1 MTIIDADRTAIDS
14 LVAPTPFPGSFAVS
28 YLRVSTK
35 KQAEKGGQ
43 AEGFSIPAQRE
54 ANQRKADQLGATIIE
69 EFVDA
74 GESAR
79 KADRPELMRMIQY
92 VVKHKT
98 NYCIVHKVDRLA
110 RNRADDVTIHLALK
124 DAGVTLVSATEN
136 IDETPSGML
145 LHGIMSSIAEF
156 YSRNLATEVVKGLS
170 QKAAQGG
177 TVTKAPIGYRNVG
190 VRDDFGREVRTV
202 EIDEERAR
210 LVRWAFQV
218 FASGGWT
225 TSQLHHELVA
235 RELTTA
241 ASPRRPSRPIGKS
254 SVHRM
259 LTNPYYKGSVR
270 YQGVTYAGAHEAIVP
285 NEVWDQVQTVLG
297 THRSAA
303 DATQVHEHYL
313 KGTVFCGQ
321 CGSRLLVCNAK
332 SSQGTIYPYFV
343 CASRHAGRGDCT
355 RQAMLIEQVERLIER
370 FYAKVQIDPETIE
383 AISAM
388 IHARFDEMMAEG
400 AAELADLASRRT
412 QLEGE
417 QQKLLQAHYA
427 GAIPLDLLE
436 REQDRITA
444 SLETI
449 EHRITAHHGHY
460 ADARANLDDS
470 LKLLSNA
477 ADLYEHADDPNRRLC
492 NQALFKAI
500 YIDEDNDVC
509 VGYRNP
515 YDGLSLS
522 GLHADALSWA
532 AEAKKMGQGRTC
544 DQGRTLGRKFT
555 PDPFGVSDG
564 TRTRD
569 SQDHNLVLYQLNY
582 THHCIRRQPFGGLR
596 LRYRY

>member
-1 MTIIDADRTAIDS
+1 MTTTDANRAAIDS
-14 LVAPTPFPGSFAVS
+14 LVAPTPFVGTIAVS

-35 KQAEKGGQ
+35 EQAEKGGS

-54 ANQRKADQLGATIIE
+54 ANQRKADQLGATIVE

-92 VVKHKT
+92 VTKYKT

-136 IDETPSGML
+136 IDETPSWML

-177 TVTKAPIGYRNVG
+177 TVSKAPIGYRNIG
-190 VRDDFGREVRTV
+190 VRDEFGREVRTV
-202 EIDEERAR
+202 ELDEERAP
-210 LVRWAFQV
+210 LVRWAFQR
-218 FASGGWT
+218 FASGDWT

-235 RELTTA
+235 RGLTTA
-241 ASPRRPSRPIGKS
+241 PSPRRPSRPIGKS

-259 LTNPYYKGSVR
+259 LTNPYYKGCVR
-270 YQGVTYAGAHEAIVP
+270 YQGVTFAGAHEALVP

-321 CGSRLLVCNAK
+321 CGSRLIVCNAK

-343 CASRHAGRGDCT
+343 CGSRHGGRGDCT
-355 RQAMLIEQVERLIER
+355 RQAMLIEHVERLVEQ
-370 FYAKVQIDPETIE
+370 FYDHVQISAETKL
-383 AISAM
+383 ALSSM
-388 IHARFDEMMAEG
+388 LHARFDEMMSEG
-400 AAELADLASRRT
+400 AAELADLAARRT
-412 QLEGE
+412 QLEDE
-417 QQKLLQAHYA
+417 QEKLLRAHYA
-427 GAIPLDLLE
+427 GAVTLELLK

-449 EHRITAHHGHY
+449 KNRIDAHHGEY
-460 ADARANLDDS
+460 AFARANLDDS
-470 LKLLSNA
+470 LTLLSNA
-477 ADLYEHADDPNRRLC
+477 GDIYKTADDANRRLC

-500 YIDEDNDVC
+500 YVDEDNDVR
-509 VGYRNP
+509 VGYKTP
-515 YDGLSLS
+515 YDGLSIE
-522 GLHADALSWA
+522 GLQADALTWA
-532 AEAKKMGQGRTC
+532 AEARKLGQARTSTK
-544 DQGRTLGRKFT
+544 GGPLVESSNLTHLGWVT
-555 PDPFGVSDG
+555 GLEPATAWTT
-564 TRTRD
+564 TRSST
-569 SQDHNLVLYQLNY
+569 N
-582 THHCIRRQPFGGLR
+582 
-596 LRYRY
+596 

>member
-1 MTIIDADRTAIDS
+1 MTIIDADRTAIES

-35 KQAEKGGQ
+35 QQAEKGGQ

-54 ANQRKADQLGATIIE
+54 ANQRKADQLVATIIE

-74 GESAR
+74 GEFAR

-92 VVKHKT
+92 VAKHKT

-190 VRDDFGREVRTV
+190 VRDEFGREVRTV

-218 FASGGWT
+218 FASGDWT
-225 TSQLHHELVA
+225 TSQLHQELVA
-235 RELTTA
+235 RGLTTA
-241 ASPRRPSRPIGKS
+241 ASPRRPSRPIAKL

-259 LTNPYYKGSVR
+259 LKNPYYKGSVR
-270 YQGVTYAGAHEAIVP
+270 YQGVTYAGAHEAIVS
-285 NEVWDQVQTVLG
+285 NEVGDQVQTVLG

-303 DATQVHEHYL
+303 DATQVHEHSS

-343 CASRHAGRGDCT
+343 CAGRHGGRGGCT

-370 FYAKVQIDPETIE
+370 FYDKVQIDPETIE
-383 AISAM
+383 AVSAM
-388 IHARFDEMMAEG
+388 LHARFDEMMAEG
-400 AAELADLASRRT
+400 AAELAALASRRT

-417 QQKLLQAHYA
+417 QHKLLQAHYA
-427 GAIPLDLLE
+427 GAITLDLLKE
-436 REQDRITA
+436 EQDRITA

-449 EHRITAHHGHY
+449 EHRISAHHGHY
-460 ADARANLDDS
+460 AAARENLDDS

-477 ADLYEHADDPNRRLC
+477 ADIYEHADDANRRLI

-500 YIDEDNDVC
+500 YIDEDNDVR

-532 AEAKKMGQGRTC
+532 AEAKKMGQARTATK
-544 DQGRTLGRKFT
+544 GGPLVASSHLTRLG
-555 PDPFGVSDG
+555 
-564 TRTRD
+564 
-569 SQDHNLVLYQLNY
+569 
-582 THHCIRRQPFGGLR
+582 
-596 LRYRY
+596 

>member
-1 MTIIDADRTAIDS
+1 MTIIDVDRTAIDS

-35 KQAEKGGQ
+35 EQAEKGGQ

-92 VVKHKT
+92 VAKHKT
-98 NYCIVHKVDRLA
+98 NYCIVQKVDRLA

-177 TVTKAPIGYRNVG
+177 TVTKAPFGYRNVG
-190 VRDDFGREVRTV
+190 VRDEFGREVRTV

-218 FASGGWT
+218 FASGDWT
-225 TSQLHHELVA
+225 TSQLHQELVA
-235 RELTTA
+235 RGLTTA
-241 ASPRRPSRPIGKS
+241 ASPRRPSRPIAKL

-259 LTNPYYKGSVR
+259 LKNPYYKGSVR
-270 YQGVTYAGAHEAIVP
+270 YQGVTYAGAHEAIVS
-285 NEVWDQVQTVLG
+285 NEVGDQVQTVLG

-303 DATQVHEHYL
+303 DATQVHEHSS

-343 CASRHAGRGDCT
+343 CAGRHGGRGDCT

-370 FYAKVQIDPETIE
+370 FYDKVQIDPETIE
-383 AISAM
+383 AVSAM
-388 IHARFDEMMAEG
+388 LHARFDEMMAEG
-400 AAELADLASRRT
+400 AAELAALASRRT

-417 QQKLLQAHYA
+417 QHKLLQAHYA
-427 GAIPLDLLE
+427 GAIPLDLLK

-449 EHRITAHHGHY
+449 EHRISAHHGHY
-460 ADARANLDDS
+460 AAARENLDDS

-477 ADLYEHADDPNRRLC
+477 ADIYEHADDANRRLI
-492 NQALFKAI
+492 NQALFKTI
-500 YIDEDNDVC
+500 YIDEDNNVR

-532 AEAKKMGQGRTC
+532 AEAKKMGQAEPSTKGGPLVESSNLTR
-544 DQGRTLGRKFT
+544 LG
-555 PDPFGVSDG
+555 
-564 TRTRD
+564 
-569 SQDHNLVLYQLNY
+569 
-582 THHCIRRQPFGGLR
+582 
-596 LRYRY
+596 

>member
-1 MTIIDADRTAIDS
+1 MTIIDADRTAVDS

-35 KQAEKGGQ
+35 EQAEKGGQ

-92 VVKHKT
+92 VAKHKT

-136 IDETPSGML
+136 IDETPSG
-145 LHGIMSSIAEF
+145 
-156 YSRNLATEVVKGLS
+156 
-170 QKAAQGG
+170 
-177 TVTKAPIGYRNVG
+177 
-190 VRDDFGREVRTV
+190 
-202 EIDEERAR
+202 
-210 LVRWAFQV
+210 V
-218 FASGGWT
+218 FASGDWT

-235 RELTTA
+235 RGLTTA

-270 YQGVTYAGAHEAIVP
+270 YQGVTYAGVHEAIVP

-343 CASRHAGRGDCT
+343 CASRHGGRGTCT
-355 RQAMLIEQVERLIER
+355 RQAMLIEQVERLVER
-370 FYAKVQIDPETIE
+370 FYVKVQIDPETIE
-383 AISAM
+383 AVSGM

-427 GAIPLDLLE
+427 GAIPLDLLK

-449 EHRITAHHGHY
+449 EHRIAAHHGHY
-460 ADARANLDDS
+460 AAARENLDDS

-477 ADLYEHADDPNRRLC
+477 ADIYEHADDANRRLI
-492 NQALFKAI
+492 NQALFRAI
-500 YIDEDNDVC
+500 YIDEDNDVR

-532 AEAKKMGQGRTC
+532 AEAKKMGQARTATK
-544 DQGRTLGRKFT
+544 GGPLVASSHLTRLG
-555 PDPFGVSDG
+555 
-564 TRTRD
+564 
-569 SQDHNLVLYQLNY
+569 
-582 THHCIRRQPFGGLR
+582 
-596 LRYRY
+596 

>member
-35 KQAEKGGQ
+35 EQAEKGGQ

-92 VVKHKT
+92 VAKHKT

-190 VRDDFGREVRTV
+190 VRDEFGREVRTV
-202 EIDEERAR
+202 EIDDERPP

-218 FASGGWT
+218 FASGDWT

-235 RELTTA
+235 RGLTTA

-270 YQGVTYAGAHEAIVP
+270 YQGVTYAGVHEAIVP

-343 CASRHAGRGDCT
+343 CASRHGGRGGCA

-370 FYAKVQIDPETIE
+370 FYTKVQIDPETIE
-383 AISAM
+383 AVSAM
-388 IHARFDEMMAEG
+388 SHARFDEMMAEG
-400 AAELADLASRRT
+400 AAELADLASRRA
-412 QLEGE
+412 QLEDE

-427 GAIPLDLLE
+427 GAIPLDLLK

-449 EHRITAHHGHY
+449 EHRITAHDGHY
-460 ADARANLDDS
+460 AAARENLDDS

-477 ADLYEHADDPNRRLC
+477 ADIYEHADDANRRLI

-500 YIDEDNDVC
+500 YIDEDNDVR

-532 AEAKKMGQGRTC
+532 AEAKKMGQAGTATKGGPLVASSHLTR
-544 DQGRTLGRKFT
+544 LG
-555 PDPFGVSDG
+555 
-564 TRTRD
+564 
-569 SQDHNLVLYQLNY
+569 
-582 THHCIRRQPFGGLR
+582 
-596 LRYRY
+596 

>member
-35 KQAEKGGQ
+35 EQAEKGGQ

-79 KADRPELMRMIQY
+79 KGDRPELMRMIQY
-92 VVKHKT
+92 VAKHKT

-190 VRDDFGREVRTV
+190 VRDEFGREVRTV
-202 EIDEERAR
+202 EIDEERAP

-218 FASGGWT
+218 FASGDWT
-225 TSQLHHELVA
+225 TSQLHQELVA
-235 RELTTA
+235 RGLTTA

-270 YQGVTYAGAHEAIVP
+270 YQGVTYAGVHEAIVP

-343 CASRHAGRGDCT
+343 CASRHGGRGDCA

-383 AISAM
+383 AVSGM

-427 GAIPLDLLE
+427 GAIPLDLLKK
-436 REQDRITA
+436 EQDRITA

-449 EHRITAHHGHY
+449 EHRISAHHGHY
-460 ADARANLDDS
+460 AAARENLDDS

-477 ADLYEHADDPNRRLC
+477 ADIYEHADDANRRLI

-500 YIDEDNDVC
+500 YIDEDNDVR

-515 YDGLSLS
+515 YDGLSLA

-532 AEAKKMGQGRTC
+532 AEAKKMGQAGTATKGGPLVASSHLTR
-544 DQGRTLGRKFT
+544 LG
-555 PDPFGVSDG
+555 
-564 TRTRD
+564 
-569 SQDHNLVLYQLNY
+569 
-582 THHCIRRQPFGGLR
+582 
-596 LRYRY
+596 

>member
-35 KQAEKGGQ
+35 EQAEKGGQ

-92 VVKHKT
+92 VAKHKT

-218 FASGGWT
+218 FASGDWT

-235 RELTTA
+235 RGLTTA

-313 KGTVFCGQ
+313 KGTAFCGQ

-343 CASRHAGRGDCT
+343 CASRHGGRGDCA

-370 FYAKVQIDPETIE
+370 FYTKVQIDPETIE
-383 AISAM
+383 AVSAM

-427 GAIPLDLLE
+427 GAIPLDLLK

-460 ADARANLDDS
+460 AAARENLDDS

-477 ADLYEHADDPNRRLC
+477 ADIYEHADDANRRLI

-500 YIDEDNDVC
+500 YIDEDNDVR

-532 AEAKKMGQGRTC
+532 AEAKKMGQEGTATKGGSLVASSHLTR
-544 DQGRTLGRKFT
+544 LG
-555 PDPFGVSDG
+555 
-564 TRTRD
+564 
-569 SQDHNLVLYQLNY
+569 
-582 THHCIRRQPFGGLR
+582 
-596 LRYRY
+596 

>member
-35 KQAEKGGQ
+35 EQAEKGGQ

-92 VVKHKT
+92 VAKHKT

-218 FASGGWT
+218 FASGDWT

-235 RELTTA
+235 RGLTTA

-343 CASRHAGRGDCT
+343 CASRHGGRGDCA

-370 FYAKVQIDPETIE
+370 FYTKVQIDPETIE
-383 AISAM
+383 AVSAM

-427 GAIPLDLLE
+427 GAIPLDLLK

-460 ADARANLDDS
+460 AAARENLDDS

-477 ADLYEHADDPNRRLC
+477 ADIYEHADDANRRLI

-500 YIDEDNDVC
+500 YIDEDNDVR

-532 AEAKKMGQGRTC
+532 AEAKKMGQEGTATKGGPLVASSHLTR
-544 DQGRTLGRKFT
+544 LG
-555 PDPFGVSDG
+555 
-564 TRTRD
+564 
-569 SQDHNLVLYQLNY
+569 
-582 THHCIRRQPFGGLR
+582 
-596 LRYRY
+596 

>member
-35 KQAEKGGQ
+35 EQAEKGGQ

-92 VVKHKT
+92 VAKHKT

-124 DAGVTLVSATEN
+124 DAGGTLVSATEN

-218 FASGGWT
+218 FASGDWT

-235 RELTTA
+235 RGLTTA

-254 SVHRM
+254 SVQRM

-370 FYAKVQIDPETIE
+370 FYAKVQLDPETIE
-383 AISAM
+383 AVSAM

-427 GAIPLDLLE
+427 GAIPLDLLK

-460 ADARANLDDS
+460 AAARENLDDS
-470 LKLLSNA
+470 LKLLYNA
-477 ADLYEHADDPNRRLC
+477 ADIYEHADDANRRLC
-492 NQALFKAI
+492 NQALFRAI
-500 YIDEDNDVC
+500 YIDEDNDVR

-515 YDGLSLS
+515 YDGLSIP
-522 GLHADALSWA
+522 GLHADALTWA
-532 AEAKKMGQGRTC
+532 AEAKKMGQADPATKGGPFVASSNLTR
-544 DQGRTLGRKFT
+544 LG
-555 PDPFGVSDG
+555 
-564 TRTRD
+564 
-569 SQDHNLVLYQLNY
+569 
-582 THHCIRRQPFGGLR
+582 
-596 LRYRY
+596 